1 MAWNEPGNGG
11 NKDRDPWGQKGKDQ
25 GPPDLDEVFKK
36 LMGKLG
42 GSRGNKFSGSG
53 FNFNK
58 MGFILIFGILS
69 VIWVIS
75 GFYTIKE
82 AERGVVLRL
91 GEYQDTVN
99 PGLSWL
105 PTFIDRVIPIDVSTV
120 RSMPAKGSMLTQDEN
135 VVDVKM
141 DIQYRIVKPRDYLFN
156 VTNADDSLH
165 QAVDSALRSVIGH
178 TTMDDVITTGRE
190 VVRQSTRDNIEA
202 IIGNYNMGI
211 ELVDVNFL
219 SARPP
224 EQVKEAFDDA
234 ISAQED
240 EERYIREAEAYA
252 REIEP
257 TARGQVKRIEQEATA
272 YKQQVVLK
280 AQGEVARFNSLLPQY
295 QAAPEVTRQRL
306 YIETMEQVMSNTSK
320 VVVDTEGSGNM
331 IYLPLDK
338 IISSS
343 EASRKPATHLETKTE
358 TPPAP
363 KQRSNAPR
371 YTYPDSNSGVRPDR
385 YSVGSN

>member
-36 LMGKLG
+36 LMSKLG
-42 GSRGNKFSGSG
+42 GSRSNKFSGGG

-120 RSMPAKGSMLTQDEN
+120 RSMPAQGSMLTQDEN

-141 DIQYRIVKPRDYLFN
+141 DIQYRIIEPRNYLFN

-178 TTMDDVITTGRE
+178 TAMDDVITTGRE
-190 VVRQSTRDNIEA
+190 VVRQSTRDNIEE
-202 IIGNYNMGI
+202 IIDNYNMGI

-234 ISAQED
+234 IAAQED

-257 TARGQVKRIEQEATA
+257 TARGQVKRIEQDANA

-306 YIETMEQVMSNTSK
+306 YIETMEEVMSNTSK

-338 IISSS
+338 IIGSS
-343 EASRKPATHLETKTE
+343 EASRKPAKHLETKTE
-358 TPPAP
+358 TPAAP
-363 KQRSNAPR
+363 KQRTSAPR
-371 YTYPDSNSGVRPDR
+371 YNYPDSNSGVRPDR